1 MPWSHRL
8 IDGSAANLLVQR
20 SFIPKRDHPLDP
32 IGTTSIKEPL
42 QRLLAHVPQANHPTL
57 GQAYHLASASHEGQ
71 SRDAGQPFITHPI
84 AVTLI
89 LASELGFSRDAEMIT
104 AALLHDAVEDSALTM
119 EDILPTFGPVVGG
132 LVQGVTK
139 VDGSSTRRS
148 ARRSA
153 TLQRLFTAAH
163 DDPRV
168 LILKLADRMHNM
180 RSIDGI
186 RDEKRRHRIAQET
199 IDVYAPLSHLL
210 GMDRIKRELEDRSF
224 GCLDPK
230 VHRQLHN
237 LLDEGPPDHFPAF
250 LESVSQAMAE
260 QGIRARLRLHVKSL
274 RSIYRK
280 SPRGRLSQLTLA
292 NIYDRYIV
300 QVMVSNRDS
309 CYRSLGVVHGRFP
322 PVMEKLK
329 DFIALPKRN
338 GYRALHTTV
347 IDKGMRFEVHIQTP
361 SMHRMGELGLA
372 TLRGNARQ
380 EERRMRWLQE
390 LSEWHEH
397 AGPSERFLDEV
408 KRILFI
414 QEMAVFTP
422 KGHPIVLPEGAT
434 LVDFAFAV
442 HTDLGLRCTGGRI
455 NGRPASLFSVLNWG
469 DAVEVE
475 TSPDQYPKRN
485 WLRYVKTY
493 RARRLIRRH
502 LARISKS
509 DEASPE

>member
-1 MPWSHRL
+1 M
-8 IDGSAANLLVQR
+8 
-20 SFIPKRDHPLDP
+20 DP
-32 IGTTSIKEPL
+32 TGTTSIREPL
-42 QRLLAHVPQANHPTL
+42 QRLLAHVPQANHPSL
-57 GQAYHLASASHEGQ
+57 GHAYHLASASHEGQ

-89 LASELGFSRDAEMIT
+89 LASELGFSRDAEMMT
-104 AALLHDAVEDSALTM
+104 AALLHDAVEDSALTL
-119 EDILPTFGPVVGG
+119 EDVLPTFGPVVTG

-180 RSIDGI
+180 RSIEGI
-186 RDEKRRHRIAQET
+186 SDENRRHRIAQET

-210 GMDRIKRELEDRSF
+210 GMDRIRRELEDRSF

-230 VHRQLHN
+230 AHRHLQR
-237 LLDEGPPDHFPAF
+237 LLDEGPPNHYCEFQD
-250 LESVSQAMAE
+250 SVSRAMVE
-260 QGIRARLRLHVKSL
+260 EGIRARLRLHTKSL

-280 SPRGRLSQLTLA
+280 SPKGRVSHISLA
-292 NIYDRYIV
+292 NIHNRYVV
-300 QVMVSNRDS
+300 QLVVSNRDS
-309 CYRSLGVVHGRFP
+309 CYRSLGVIHGKFP
-322 PVMEKLK
+322 PLMEGLK

-338 GYRALHTTV
+338 GYQALHTTV

-361 SMHRMGELGLA
+361 SMHRMGELGVA
-372 TLRGNARQ
+372 TLRGDALQ

-397 AGPSERFLDEV
+397 AGPSDRFLDEV
-408 KRILFI
+408 KRILFV
-414 QEMAVFTP
+414 QEMAAFTP

-442 HTDLGLRCTGGRI
+442 HTDLGLQCTGGRI
-455 NGRPASLFSVLNWG
+455 NGSPASLLSVLNWG
-469 DAVEVE
+469 DTVEVE
-475 TSPDQYPKRN
+475 TSPDQHPKRN

-493 RARRLIRRH
+493 RARRLIRRYF
-502 LARISKS
+502 ARSSQS
-509 DEASPE
+509 DGLMFD